1 MQWPIWWHSLYA
13 RRRNTCRN
21 HVEWSENTS
30 LFFAN
35 GKTWRTCAGPIV
47 ESHFSTVSKYLMDI
61 PSPLFW
67 CVWVVVNNLPIVK
80 AGVIPGPKYPR
91 QGASEQVSRETYAS
105 CSGGAST
112 SGTAAQPMPSSSQ
125 SVYSQT
131 RTCPHWPEA
140 GVDHFFIE
148 SSHWNLIE
156 LFCPNMHCP
165 KNNALLS
172 SEICQE
178 WWDTYWF
185 ELWMTFWSSVLR
197 PDGTSWIEWIECHR
211 IHSLVS

>member
-1 MQWPIWWHSLYA
+1 MNFLAENVSLTLRFLSNTAGSQSRAEMAPYRLQFWGLWRPVHA
-13 RRRNTCRN
+13 GGGCGCGGAWIDECSGRSGDIACMRRRNTCRN
-21 HVEWSENTS
+21 HVEWSENTP

-47 ESHFSTVSKYLMDI
+47 ESHFSTVSKYLMDT

-125 SVYSQT
+125 RVYSQT
-131 RTCPHWPEA
+131 RTCPH
-140 GVDHFFIE
+140 
-148 SSHWNLIE
+148 
-156 LFCPNMHCP
+156 
-165 KNNALLS
+165 
-172 SEICQE
+172 
-178 WWDTYWF
+178 
-185 ELWMTFWSSVLR
+185 
-197 PDGTSWIEWIECHR
+197 
-211 IHSLVS
+211 